1 VITDALFELL
11 DLNIGS
17 NQIYFIKPGNSAFYP
32 PLNGFKDWLERCVR
46 AGKRTLIIGGCTLN
60 SCVRVSSIETVDHFK
75 NRNLRVVVDLSICGA
90 RSGSFLP
97 SSLYAG
103 ESAVESAIR
112 QMTAA
117 GVQVA
122 GRVEWR

>member
-1 VITDALFELL
+1 LRISPLAKYLGLAYQYC
-11 DLNIGS
+11 GG
-17 NQIYFIKPGNSAFYP
+17 IYPISPTSRRFGKSAKYWIDY
-32 PLNGFKDWLERCVR
+32 GIRKMEIETSDYR
-46 AGKRTLIIGGCTLN
+46 CTLN
-60 SCVRVSSIETVDHFK
+60 SCVRVSSIETVDHIK